1 MSNQPQIETPISHFL
16 ASCQKLKLPNDITLQ
31 NLYALKGV

>member
-16 ASCQKLKLPNDITLQ
+16 ANCQKPKFSNDIILQ
-31 NLYALKGV
+31 SLYALKGV